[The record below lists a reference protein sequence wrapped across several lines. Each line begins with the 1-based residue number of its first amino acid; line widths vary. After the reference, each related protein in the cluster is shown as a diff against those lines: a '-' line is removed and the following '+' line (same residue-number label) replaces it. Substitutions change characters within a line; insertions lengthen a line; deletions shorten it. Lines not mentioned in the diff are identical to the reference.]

1 MSKKKNYKRPDWQ
14 SERKANR
21 ARKYELQT
29 MSAVSFENAFAGII
43 TGDAY
48 DNSTPPARATKAG
61 VLSRRGRR

>member
-1 MSKKKNYKRPDWQ
+1 MSKKSSNKRPDWQ

-21 ARKYELQT
+21 ARKYEMQT
-29 MSAVSFENAFAGII
+29 MSAISFENTFAGII

-48 DNSTPPARATKAG
+48 DSTHIARATKAG